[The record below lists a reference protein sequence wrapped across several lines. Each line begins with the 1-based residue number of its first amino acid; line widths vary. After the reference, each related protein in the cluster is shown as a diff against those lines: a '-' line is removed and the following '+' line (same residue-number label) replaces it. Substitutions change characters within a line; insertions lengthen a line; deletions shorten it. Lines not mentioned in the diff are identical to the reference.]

1 MQPTKPSKPIL
12 VLTAG
17 SLGDALVTLPAL
29 QSLQSLG
36 PVTVAGTLPYQLLGP
51 SALGVH
57 KVIQL
62 DEVLQTGKTK
72 DTFGE
77 AFLFFKSGWE
87 AATVNWTSGD
97 TPYHAPNFMFDDFLC
112 RPRPAHFYWNSVV
125 EAAHPNNV
133 FPDKPLLQNLSLLR
147 VSGKKFLHGLG
158 LASPLVIH
166 PGSGSRAKTAPL
178 DLFIDMAKTATQSGR
193 KVLVVW
199 GEAETLRHEELQKG
213 FSGIQGVKIL
223 ESPLSL
229 LDMAGVLAE
238 SSLYAG
244 CDSGVTHLA
253 SACEIPVFALFGPT
267 DPQVWAPPG
276 AQVYCADSG
285 FRDAANAL
293 SAFKRWME
301 SYKVKT

>member
-1 MQPTKPSKPIL
+1 
-12 VLTAG
+12 
-17 SLGDALVTLPAL
+17 
-29 QSLQSLG
+29 LG

-62 DEVLQTGKTK
+62 DEVLQTGKTE

-77 AFLFFKSGWE
+77 AFLFFKSGWG

-97 TPYHAPNFMFDDFLC
+97 TPLRTPRFMFDDFLC
-112 RPRPAHFYWNSVV
+112 RPRPAHLYWNSVV
-125 EAAHPNNV
+125 ESAHPGNV
-133 FPDKPLLQNLSLLR
+133 FPDHPALQNLSLLR
-147 VSGKKFLHGLG
+147 VNAKKFLHNLG
-158 LASPLVIH
+158 LVAPFILH

-178 DLFIDMAKTATQSGR
+178 DLFIGMAKTAAQSGR

-199 GEAETLRHEELQKG
+199 GEAEAQRLEEFQKG
-213 FSGIQGVKIL
+213 FSEIQGVKIL

-229 LDMAGVLAE
+229 LDLAGVLAE

-253 SACEIPVFALFGPT
+253 AACEIPVFALFSPT

-301 SYKVKT
+301 SYKGKS